1 MRRHLLVPDWTVVLL
16 ALVST
21 LAVAAAPAT
30 AGINRWTSLG
40 PEDAPGAEILE
51 LLIDAERP
59 DIVYSTV
66 ARSSSFRSVDG
77 GRTWASLGDTLPTT
91 VRALAQATADPRL
104 LFAGTSIGVYRSVDR
119 GLSWTGPL
127 SFFGDRPPAVS
138 GLAID
143 PADPGRVIAVGTTRV
158 IPIPVSFFDVTTD
171 GGATWSRSPAPVDV
185 PEAVAI
191 DPRTPEVVV
200 VAGYGIARSTDGGGS
215 WEQVLAAFPP
225 DREARF
231 LTSLEIAPSDPSVL
245 YAASPTL
252 LPDVERL
259 FKSTDGG
266 LSWFVPSHD
275 LDELAVM
282 DLAVDPQSP
291 EIVYAATS
299 EGVWLS
305 RDGSVTWESLGALD
319 DEVTTLAAH
328 PLFPRTIYAGTDAS
342 GVHKLTRSTADGCA
356 PGEALCLHGD
366 RFHVEVA
373 FRDFAGRSGRGQAE
387 RLTEDSGYF
396 WFFDPDNVEV
406 TLKALDGRGFNDH
419 FWVFYASLSN
429 VRYIAQ
435 VTDTV
440 TERVRAYLNPAGSF
454 ASVGDIEAFPGDGGL
469 SRGPHPGLHA
479 DAGR

>member
-1 MRRHLLVPDWTVVLL
+1 
-16 ALVST
+16 
-21 LAVAAAPAT
+21 
-30 AGINRWTSLG
+30 
-40 PEDAPGAEILE
+40 
-51 LLIDAERP
+51 
-59 DIVYSTV
+59 
-66 ARSSSFRSVDG
+66 
-77 GRTWASLGDTLPTT
+77 
-91 VRALAQATADPRL
+91 
-104 LFAGTSIGVYRSVDR
+104 
-119 GLSWTGPL
+119 
-127 SFFGDRPPAVS
+127 
-138 GLAID
+138 
-143 PADPGRVIAVGTTRV
+143 
-158 IPIPVSFFDVTTD
+158 
-171 GGATWSRSPAPVDV
+171 
-185 PEAVAI
+185 
-191 DPRTPEVVV
+191 VVV